1 MNNPFETIDARLSN
15 IENLILSIKY
25 PENPKDISE
34 TGEQLFTIKQAAEFL
49 NLSVPTLYGYVHRA
63 EMPVCK
69 RAGRLYFYKH
79 ELTDWLKAGRKKT
92 VVELANEA
100 DAYLSNQKKKG
111 EKL

>member
-25 PENPKDISE
+25 PEKPKDISE
-34 TGEQLFTIKQAAEFL
+34 TDDQLFTIKQAAKFL

-63 EMPVCK
+63 EIPVCK

-92 VVELANEA
+92 VSEIESEA
-100 DAYLSNQKKKG
+100 QNFIDAKKKG
-111 EKL
+111 VKL